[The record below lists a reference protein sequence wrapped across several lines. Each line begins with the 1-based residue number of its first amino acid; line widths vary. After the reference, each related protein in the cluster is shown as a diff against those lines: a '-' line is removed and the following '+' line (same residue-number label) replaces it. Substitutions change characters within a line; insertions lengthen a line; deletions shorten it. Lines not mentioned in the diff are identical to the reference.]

1 MNEAKPQVD
10 GCSVRLTFY
19 ESAVELLRI
28 ATRTTTNFLHF
39 TCKSQNTNQ
48 AQMRKLRSG
57 IVLPREMKHRGRLLM
72 FRHVNDLPVDPLKRR
87 GGTPCL
93 RIMNMA
99 TNLDSVCWMGHQWV
113 SLH

>member
-48 AQMRKLRSG
+48 AQVSKLRSG
-57 IVLPREMKHRGRLLM
+57 IVILRKMKHVGRLHIS
-72 FRHVNDLPVDPLKRR
+72 RHVTPLKRQYE
-87 GGTPCL
+87 L
-93 RIMNMA
+93 
-99 TNLDSVCWMGHQWV
+99 
-113 SLH
+113 